1 METNGSCDEDM
12 KALLQSARSVR
23 WLGWDDS
30 DACAAVIADMN
41 AVAAA
46 RLQRILG
53 GATGSGCTAS
63 GSDGFESTLR
73 HVDSEPHALLVVG
86 NGSESG
92 TVIPPLPMGDTGA
105 GSSGALSLQGPS
117 ASPGPTSRGESD
129 VTQPAA
135 ASLAALESAST
146 SSGLAASFGIVA
158 SPGPPTVTGSQ
169 AWVEL
174 EALIAGMRRIVHEH
188 TPGTSKGSGQVVE
201 ADAEGVLRGIVHR
214 LTIALHPIWYRRAGQ
229 YVVVESEHALVNC
242 WHGHSLELLLSS
254 FSDARVVGGSDG
266 LGLRIKGYVCTCTC
280 TCTCT

>member
-53 GATGSGCTAS
+53 GATGSGC
-63 GSDGFESTLR
+63 
-73 HVDSEPHALLVVG
+73 
-86 NGSESG
+86 
-92 TVIPPLPMGDTGA
+92 TGA

-188 TPGTSKGSGQVVE
+188 TPGTSMGSGQVVE

-242 WHGHSLELLLSS
+242 WHGHSLELWLSS